1 MAGNR
6 RYVAFL
12 PLFLSARGLQT
23 HGMDFLNIFP
33 ALAAA
38 AVVGL
43 SGLGVMRL
51 LRSDGFHSVPPPAGT
66 AAWTAD
72 ALPSV
77 PYAGAFRDTGS

>member
-1 MAGNR
+1 
-6 RYVAFL
+6 
-12 PLFLSARGLQT
+12 
-23 HGMDFLNIFP
+23 MDFLLTFP

-38 AVVGL
+38 VGL
-43 SGLGVMRL
+43 SGFGVMRL